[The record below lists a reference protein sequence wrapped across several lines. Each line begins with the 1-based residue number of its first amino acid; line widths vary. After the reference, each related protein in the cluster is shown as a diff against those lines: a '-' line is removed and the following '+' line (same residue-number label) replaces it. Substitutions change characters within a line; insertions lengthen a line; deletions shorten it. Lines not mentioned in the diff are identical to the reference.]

1 MRLRR
6 RTGSGARQQDRVVWQ
21 CASLLLAYPDA
32 GQSDRLDTVETLLA
46 HVPEAAGL
54 AATVRALR
62 ALPELEAATA
72 YVDTFDLHCRT
83 TLLLTYW
90 TDGDTRNRGE
100 AMLRFARV
108 YREAEVEPPA
118 GESSD
123 HLAVLLEFAATVDPA
138 AGGALLAEHRPAI
151 DLLRQRLTKLD
162 SPYAAVL
169 TAVASTLPVATDRDM
184 ERSRRLEMS
193 GPPAE
198 SVGLQPFTLTV
209 PPRRSEG
216 VH

>member
-1 MRLRR
+1 M
-6 RTGSGARQQDRVVWQ
+6 WQ

-32 GQSDRLDTVETLLA
+32 GQSERLDTVESLLA
-46 HVPEAAGL
+46 HLPDTAGL
-54 AATVRALR
+54 AAPVRALR
-62 ALPELEAATA
+62 SLPEIEAATA
-72 YVDTFDLHCRT
+72 YVDTFDLRCRT

-90 TDGDTRNRGE
+90 TDGDTRNRGA
-100 AMLRFARV
+100 AMLRFADV
-108 YREAEVEPPA
+108 YRAAGVEPPA
-118 GESSD
+118 GESAD
-123 HLAVLLEFAATVDPA
+123 HLAVLLEFAATVDPR

-151 DLLRQRLTKLD
+151 DLLAQRLTELD

-169 TAVASTLPVATDRDM
+169 AAVASTLPAATDRDA
-184 ERSRRLEMS
+184 ERARRLAMS

-209 PPRRSEG
+209 PPRRTEG